1 MSKII
6 VAVSLMMM
14 MISMVAMVRTDDD
27 DTKINADCKCNF
39 FDGLFCGSRNL
50 ISDTKQSRLIGNCE
64 KDSVYFCPGGEG
76 VAELKSRCPGQC
88 ILDDKTGMDHCAFV

>member
-27 DTKINADCKCNF
+27 TKINSDCKCNF
-39 FDGLFCGSRNL
+39 FDGLFCGHRNL
-50 ISDTKQSRLIGNCE
+50 ITDTKMSRLLGDCQPE
-64 KDSVYFCPGGEG
+64 AVYFCPGGEG
-76 VAELKSRCPGQC
+76 VAELKAKCPGKC
-88 ILDDKTGMDHCAFV
+88 IQDDKTGMDHCAFV